1 MDALN
6 ILRAIL
12 VGFATV
18 AAILLAV
25 QGQWFPAGVMF
36 AGILAH
42 FWLFA
47 WLRAERRRDAER
59 DPLGGLASRS

>member
-6 ILRAIL
+6 ILRAVL
-12 VGFATV
+12 VGFAAV
-18 AAILLAV
+18 AAVLLAV
-25 QGQWFPAGVMF
+25 QGQWFPAGVMG

-47 WLRAERRRDAER
+47 HLRSQRRRTEHTDLLAK
-59 DPLGGLASRS
+59 LG